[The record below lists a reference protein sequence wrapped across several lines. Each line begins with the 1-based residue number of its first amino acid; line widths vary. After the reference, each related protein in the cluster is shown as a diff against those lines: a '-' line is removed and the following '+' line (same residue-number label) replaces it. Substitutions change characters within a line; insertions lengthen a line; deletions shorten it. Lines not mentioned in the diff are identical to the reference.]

1 MNKTKKLLI
10 AGLICCSACT
20 VIANNKKNSINDSY
34 ISKSD
39 SSVISKLNWRLFFFS
54 PHLNK
59 LIDTLLINNADIQT
73 AYRQLDIANSYYN
86 MSRGAQWPSM
96 QTSITHTPTSGW
108 YKTNPPIG
116 FGVNVSSS
124 WEIDLWGKLSNLKK
138 AARMRFLASEEG
150 IRMVKT
156 ALISELAKSY
166 YELVFYDEE
175 LRVTDKNINLQTNAF
190 EIVKVQKAAGKATNL
205 AVLQFEA
212 QLLDSK
218 TKKFEIERQIIHYE
232 NRINLLLHRGYQ
244 NIIRDKGF
252 DLATNRKVSLKEIP
266 SSEITNRPDIAEA
279 RLQLQAAGFDVKAA
293 HKAFYPSLVI
303 QPNLGVLT
311 DNPSQLLNPLALSWG
326 VFSSL
331 TTPIFQNYLLKGRLK
346 IKEAERKQAM
356 INYQQRL
363 YKGFAEVSE
372 NISKI
377 ESTESEISILRNQV
391 AVLDSAVSTSRDLY
405 VYGYAS
411 YLEVINTQ
419 KSVQDAELKLI
430 SIEKEQCHLWI
441 DLFRSLGGGE

>member
-1 MNKTKKLLI
+1 MNKIKTLLI
-10 AGLICCSACT
+10 IGLIWCCTYTAFSN
-20 VIANNKKNSINDSY
+20 NNKNTIKDRYSTMADSAF
-34 ISKSD
+34 KS
-39 SSVISKLNWRLFFFS
+39 SLNWRLFFYS

-59 LIDTLLINNADIQT
+59 LIDTLLTKNADIQI
-73 AYRQLDIANSYYN
+73 AYRQLDIANTYYK
-86 MSRGAQWPSM
+86 MSKGALWPSV
-96 QTSITHTPTSGW
+96 QTSLTLTPTSGW
-108 YKTNPPIG
+108 YKVNPPIG
-116 FGVNVSSS
+116 YGVNVASS
-124 WEIDLWGKLSNLKK
+124 WEIDLWGKLSNQKK
-138 AARMRFLASEEG
+138 AARVRFLASEQG

-156 ALISELAKSY
+156 ALIAELAKAY

-175 LRVTDKNINLQTNAF
+175 LRVTDKNINLQSNAF

-232 NRINLLLHRGYQ
+232 NFINLLLNRGYQ
-244 NIIRDKGF
+244 TIVRDKKF
-252 DLATNRKVSLKEIP
+252 DLESKSKLSLKEIP

-279 RLQLQAAGFDVKAA
+279 NLQMQAAGFDVKAA
-293 HKAFYPSLVI
+293 QKAFYPSLVI
-303 QPNLGVLT
+303 QPNIGILADLPT
-311 DNPSQLLNPLALSWG
+311 KLLNPIALSWG

-346 IKEAERKQAM
+346 IKEAERKQAI
-356 INYQQRL
+356 INYQHKL

-377 ESTESEISILRNQV
+377 ESTENEISILKNQV
-391 AVLDSAVSTSRDLY
+391 AVLDSAVSNSHDLY

-441 DLFRSLGGGE
+441 DLFRALGGGE